1 MAAPILSPED
11 DRELLRLLIKEA
23 VHDGFQAHR
32 ETDHAKLDERL
43 DQTRRQVWIGAGLV
57 MAASALLSKVLP

>member
-1 MAAPILSPED
+1 MTPPALTPED

-23 VHDGFQAHR
+23 VQDGFQAHR

-43 DQTRRQVWIGAGLV
+43 DQTRRQVWIGAGVV
-57 MAASALLSKVLP
+57 MAASALLSRILP